1 MRSCPIVTAIYIHTA
16 EGNVA
21 VLLRWR
27 GSLCAKFTDE
37 DGLILTIVSPWRN
50 GFDTW
55 TLMPVLNLQGGNQ
68 WTSSNC
74 ALCKWMNQWEMCV
87 KNHQLDITWCNDETV
102 FFILFLYNFEF
113 RFGTAH
119 HLLSEKDISHT
130 FSRLKLPGTRLFT
143 TQSEYAWFSGLHWDT
158 PSVISAEIRKQ
169 A

>member
-102 FFILFLYNFEF
+102 FLFYFYIILNSGLAQHITSWVRRIFLILFQDWSFQVPDSSQPRVNTHGSQDY
-113 RFGTAH
+113 T
-119 HLLSEKDISHT
+119 
-130 FSRLKLPGTRLFT
+130 
-143 TQSEYAWFSGLHWDT
+143 
-158 PSVISAEIRKQ
+158 EIHRV
-169 A
+169 